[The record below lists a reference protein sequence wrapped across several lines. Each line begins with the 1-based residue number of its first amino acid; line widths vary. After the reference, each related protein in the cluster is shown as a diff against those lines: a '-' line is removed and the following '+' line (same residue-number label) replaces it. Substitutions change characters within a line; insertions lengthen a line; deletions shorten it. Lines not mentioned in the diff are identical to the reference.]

1 MITRYRFELTPDRA
15 AACRVEW
22 SYYLYCALMERIPR
36 EYAQKIHENGPSPIS
51 QYLYVRDGRIFW
63 NVTLLGDEAREKLAP
78 LLETETVYCLR
89 QEQLKLR
96 AERRAQEEI
105 ASLEV
110 LFLRAAAASPLHTLS
125 FNTPTAFKRHGVE
138 EYQILPTQRL
148 ILQNLMK
155 KWNACFPECLIEDED
170 GQGLEAMAKG
180 LCCRRYRLHDQ
191 FCRMKRQTFPGFVGE
206 LTLENRLT
214 GFHQQLAGVLLI
226 FAGYAGVG
234 IKTALGMG
242 GTEHRA

>member
-1 MITRYRFELTPDRA
+1 MT
-15 AACRVEW
+15 
-22 SYYLYCALMERIPR
+22 
-36 EYAQKIHENGPSPIS
+36 H
-51 QYLYVRDGRIFW
+51 
-63 NVTLLGDEAREKLAP
+63 LGDEAREKLAP

-155 KWNACFPECLIEDED
+155 KWNACPSLSASSRTRT
-170 GQGLEAMAKG
+170 GRAWKAMAKG

-191 FCRMKRQTFPGFVGE
+191 LCRMKRQTFPGFVGE

>member
-110 LFLRAAAASPLHTLS
+110 LFLRAAAASAHTLS
-125 FNTPTAFKRHGVE
+125 FNTPAAFKSRG
-138 EYQILPTQRL
+138 EYEILPTPRL
-148 ILQNLMK
+148 ILQNLMN

-170 GQGLEAMAKG
+170 GQGLGAMAKG
-180 LCCRRYRLHDQ
+180 LCCRRFRLHDQ
-191 FCRMKRQTFPGFVGE
+191 GYRLKRHVIPGFVGE

-214 GFHQQLAGVLLI
+214 GFHRQLAGVLLV

>member
-110 LFLRAAAASPLHTLS
+110 LFPARRRGFAPAYAVVQHPHCLQAPRGRGVPDSAHAAPHPAKPDE
-125 FNTPTAFKRHGVE
+125 KV
-138 EYQILPTQRL
+138 
-148 ILQNLMK
+148 
-155 KWNACFPECLIEDED
+155 ECL
-170 GQGLEAMAKG
+170 L
-180 LCCRRYRLHDQ
+180 
-191 FCRMKRQTFPGFVGE
+191 P
-206 LTLENRLT
+206 
-214 GFHQQLAGVLLI
+214 
-226 FAGYAGVG
+226 
-234 IKTALGMG
+234 
-242 GTEHRA
+242 